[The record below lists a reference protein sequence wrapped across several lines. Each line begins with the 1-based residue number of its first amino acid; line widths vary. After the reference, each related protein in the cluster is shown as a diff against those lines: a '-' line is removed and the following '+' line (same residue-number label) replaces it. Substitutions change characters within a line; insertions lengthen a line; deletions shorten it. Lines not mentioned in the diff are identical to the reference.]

1 MLKAESKPVSVLS
14 LRDARHVPVERLL
27 RNHDWY
33 LCRILLSV
41 KYSIV
46 SSCIFFIMFETTG
59 EREIGRK
66 CLGSVLETFL
76 YRDLSF
82 ANLQLF
88 GT

>member
-1 MLKAESKPVSVLS
+1 MFKAEPKPVSILS
-14 LRDARHVPVERLL
+14 VMDERHVPVERFL

-46 SSCIFFIMFETTG
+46 SSGIFFIMFETTG

-66 CLGSVLETFL
+66 SLGSV
-76 YRDLSF
+76 
-82 ANLQLF
+82 
-88 GT
+88 